1 MKTDLERD
9 FLNRLDSSFWE
20 LYCHER
26 TMISAEGGPG
36 FFSQHLSSPTGSE
49 MWDPVIQ
56 KDSCHSGG
64 AGLIF
69 PGGLPA
75 GLG

>member
-1 MKTDLERD
+1 
-9 FLNRLDSSFWE
+9 
-20 LYCHER
+20 
-26 TMISAEGGPG
+26 MISAEGGPG